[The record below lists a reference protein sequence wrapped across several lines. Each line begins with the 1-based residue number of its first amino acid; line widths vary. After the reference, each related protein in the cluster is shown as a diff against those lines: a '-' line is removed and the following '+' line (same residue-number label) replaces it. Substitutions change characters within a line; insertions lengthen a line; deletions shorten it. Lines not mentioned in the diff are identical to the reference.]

1 MPSTCAACGSRS
13 VCLAVHLLLGR
24 CDGETA
30 CSCPEA
36 GDVRKRWEKEVDDL
50 YTTHANSYPEEVA
63 EYLTAPPRSLRRVAL
78 MIGRASGVELPWS
91 LASELPRVFSRTWGA
106 WSRRALARAA
116 RAAAD

>member
-36 GDVRKRWEKEVDDL
+36 GDVRKRWEEEVDDL
-50 YTTHANSYPEEVA
+50 YTTHANS
-63 EYLTAPPRSLRRVAL
+63 
-78 MIGRASGVELPWS
+78 
-91 LASELPRVFSRTWGA
+91 
-106 WSRRALARAA
+106 
-116 RAAAD
+116 

>member
-36 GDVRKRWEKEVDDL
+36 GDVRKRREKEVDDL
-50 YTTHANSYPEEVA
+50 YTAHANSYPEEVA
-63 EYLTAPPRSLRRVAL
+63 EYLTAPPRSLARDGPQVGRHGLRRLQDAYR
-78 MIGRASGVELPWS
+78 GRVLPT
-91 LASELPRVFSRTWGA
+91 LASTDWRNGSA
-106 WSRRALARAA
+106 SS
-116 RAAAD
+116 

>member
-63 EYLTAPPRSLRRVAL
+63 EYLTAPPRSLARDGPQVGRHGLTRSNRVSVTIIFWSAPPTVHPQAL
-78 MIGRASGVELPWS
+78 VRLTE
-91 LASELPRVFSRTWGA
+91 
-106 WSRRALARAA
+106 
-116 RAAAD
+116 

>member
-78 MIGRASGVELPWS
+78 MIGRASGVELPWG
-91 LASELPRVFSRTWGA
+91 LASELPRIFTRTWGA
-106 WSRRALARAA
+106 WSRLALARAA
-116 RAAAD
+116 RAAAV